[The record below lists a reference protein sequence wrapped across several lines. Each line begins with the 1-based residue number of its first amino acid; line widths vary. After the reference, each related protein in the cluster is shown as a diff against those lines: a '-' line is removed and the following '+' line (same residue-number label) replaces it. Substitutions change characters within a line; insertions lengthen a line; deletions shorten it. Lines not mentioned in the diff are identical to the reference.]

1 MISAITGHEPVL
13 THLMLLLISFL
24 AGWQF
29 GASACK
35 LDSQGSPHSTLPFR
49 KPLGYYIAPLGFF
62 PSQESCS
69 ALVEKWEQENFSLN
83 GEISW
88 GFGVLLVLF
97 IYFFSGLSENIHVP

>member
-1 MISAITGHEPVL
+1 
-13 THLMLLLISFL
+13 MLLLISFL

-35 LDSQGSPHSTLPFR
+35 LDSQGSPHSTLPFH
-49 KPLGYYIAPLGFF
+49 KPLGYYTASLGFF

-83 GEISW
+83 EGEISW
-88 GFGVLLVLF
+88 GFGVLLVFFLF
-97 IYFFSGLSENIHVP
+97 KVGCLKTFMFLDPLISLLGFYH